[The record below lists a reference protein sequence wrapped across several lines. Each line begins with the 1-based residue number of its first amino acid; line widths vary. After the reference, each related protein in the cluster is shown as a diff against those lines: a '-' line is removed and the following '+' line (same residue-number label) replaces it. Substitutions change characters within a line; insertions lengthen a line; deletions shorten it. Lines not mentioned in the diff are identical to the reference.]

1 MKKLLLILAV
11 TGVSVL
17 NAQDYKV
24 LSEDEVLVI
33 RNTDNNYNMRILKK
47 DSTALATGYY
57 SAPFEKENSKISF
70 YIAPNGKLNQ
80 TLKIENSSISGT
92 IPFKDDLA
100 DGMLTAYKDGKLLM
114 EAQFDN
120 GVLKMSKKYK
130 EDRRTEEIFSQGKPV
145 SEKVFENDVLIY
157 HTAVNNGKTLTKE
170 YKNGKLISS
179 YDQATETT
187 LNYDEKGTLLRS
199 IIVAKNGDKTTK
211 EFSISGKLTMQQDYS
226 GATGDT
232 MTRYYDINGRLKETE
247 EVTAIKV
254 THKNYDAK
262 GKVIRTQSYDVLGPP
277 TMKTD

>member
-11 TGVSVL
+11 TGVSAL
-17 NAQDYKV
+17 NAQDYKA
-24 LSEDEVLVI
+24 LSQDKVLVI

-57 SAPFEKENSKISF
+57 SAPFEKEDSKISF

-80 TLKIENSSISGT
+80 TVKIENGSVSGT

-100 DGMLTAYKDGKLLM
+100 HGLLTAYKDGKLIM

-120 GVLKMSKKYK
+120 GVMQLSKKYK
-130 EDRRTEEIFSQGKPV
+130 EDRRTEETFSQGKPV

-157 HTAVNNGKTLTKE
+157 HTAIKNGKTHTKE
-170 YKNGKLISS
+170 YKNGKLVSS
-179 YDQATETT
+179 YDQATETM
-187 LNYDEKGTLLRS
+187 LNYDEGGALLRS
-199 IIVAKNGDKTTK
+199 VIVAKNGDKTTK
-211 EFSISGKLTMQQDYS
+211 EFSINGKLTMQQDYS
-226 GATGDT
+226 AATGDT
-232 MTRYYDINGRLKETE
+232 MTKYYDINGRLKETE
-247 EVTAIKV
+247 EATAIKV

-277 TMKTD
+277 DMKTD